1 MENGFQSVLSLQ
13 LEAIVVMKEA
23 MVCVQQA
30 EILRLAGQVPAQRGQ
45 GAEQEKL
52 VEQKA
57 QVVRPVALVAPVV
70 ATARSRG
77 KLVVVQE

>member
-1 MENGFQSVLSLQ
+1 M
-13 LEAIVVMKEA
+13 VMKEA

-30 EILRLAGQVPAQRGQ
+30 EILRLAGLVPAQRGQ
-45 GAEQEKL
+45 GVEQEKL

-57 QVVRPVALVAPVV
+57 QVEKPVALIEPVV